1 MCMCVCIFAIFLD
14 ILSEKVTALLS
25 FVFVDS
31 VPKIKAN
38 LCVCVCVCVFFSYI
52 FHNDCGCSRPNAV
65 SIAVSELWFRNMAF
79 SIRVHL

>member
-1 MCMCVCIFAIFLD
+1 MTFNTVKRCVCVCMCVCIFAIFLD

-38 LCVCVCVCVFFSYI
+38 LCVCVCFSPTYFTMI
-52 FHNDCGCSRPNAV
+52 VDVQGPMLC
-65 SIAVSELWFRNMAF
+65 L
-79 SIRVHL
+79 

>member
-38 LCVCVCVCVFFSYI
+38 LCVCFFLTYFTMI
-52 FHNDCGCSRPNAV
+52 VDVQGPMLC
-65 SIAVSELWFRNMAF
+65 L
-79 SIRVHL
+79 